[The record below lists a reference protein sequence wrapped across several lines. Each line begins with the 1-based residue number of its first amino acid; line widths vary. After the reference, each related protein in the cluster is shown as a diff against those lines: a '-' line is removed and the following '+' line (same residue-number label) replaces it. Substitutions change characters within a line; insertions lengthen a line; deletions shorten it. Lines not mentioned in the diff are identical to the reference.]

1 MKDLQD
7 KVAIVTGGGGGIG
20 AASAS
25 AMATRGAS
33 VVVADVRLASAE
45 HCASLIRA
53 AGGEALAVAA
63 DVACKSEVDAMVD
76 AAIQRFGRLDIL
88 FNNAG
93 IQYDKAM
100 EDTSEEEWDRLFA
113 INVKGMFLCSKA
125 AIPQME
131 RQGGGVILNCASV
144 ASFRP
149 LMGMNTAYVA
159 SKGAVMAMTRDMAVA
174 LAPRNIRVLAICPGP
189 TRTPITA
196 DSIARGVITDDEV
209 RALQLTDRIAEPAE
223 IGAIA
228 AYLVSPEARYFVGTG
243 VVADGGMLIA

>member
-25 AMATRGAS
+25 AMAARGAS
-33 VVVADVRLASAE
+33 VVVADVHHASAE
-45 HCASLIRA
+45 HCASAIRA

-63 DVACKSEVDAMVD
+63 DVARKGEVDAMVG

-125 AIPQME
+125 AIPEME

-196 DSIARGVITDDEV
+196 DSIARGVITEDEV

-243 VVADGGMLIA
+243 VVADGGMCIV

>member
-1 MKDLQD
+1 MKDLNGA
-7 KVAIVTGGGGGIG
+7 VAIVTGGGGGIG
-20 AASAS
+20 AASAL
-25 AMATRGAS
+25 AMAARGAA
-33 VVVADVRLASAE
+33 VVVADVSLPGAE
-45 HCASLIRA
+45 LCAAEIVA
-53 AGGEALAVAA
+53 VGGQAMAFAVDVTRRSEVEALVQATV
-63 DVACKSEVDAMVD
+63 E
-76 AAIQRFGRLDIL
+76 RFGKLDIL

-93 IQYDKAM
+93 IQYDKSM
-100 EDTSEEEWDRLFA
+100 EDTSEEEWDRLFD

-125 AIPQME
+125 AIPEME
-131 RQGGGVILNCASV
+131 RNGSGVILNCASV

-174 LAPRNIRVLAICPGP
+174 LAPRQIRVLAICPGP

-196 DSIARGVITDDEV
+196 DSIARGTITEEQV
-209 RALQLTDRIAEPAE
+209 RSLQLTDRIAEPAE

-243 VVADGGMLIA
+243 VVADGGMCIA

>member
-1 MKDLQD
+1 MSDLSG

-25 AMATRGAS
+25 AMASRGAA
-33 VVVADVRLASAE
+33 VVVADVNLAAAERSADV
-45 HCASLIRA
+45 IRA
-53 AGGEALAVAA
+53 NGGEALAVAA
-63 DVACKSEVDAMVD
+63 DVSQRTQVEALVD
-76 AAIQRFGRLDIL
+76 AALERFGRLDIL

-93 IQYDKAM
+93 IQYDKSM

-125 AIPQME
+125 VIPALE

-174 LAPRNIRVLAICPGP
+174 LAPRNIRVLALCPGP

-196 DSIARGVITDDEV
+196 DSIARGVITEEEV

-223 IGAIA
+223 IGEIA
-228 AYLVSPEARYFVGTG
+228 AYLVSPAARYFVGTG
-243 VVADGGMLIA
+243 VVADGGMCIT

>member
-1 MKDLQD
+1 MNELDG

-20 AASAS
+20 AASAA
-25 AMATRGAS
+25 AMAASGAA
-33 VVVADVRLASAE
+33 VVVADVDRAAAE
-45 HCASLIRA
+45 LCADAIRA
-53 AGGEALAVAA
+53 SGGAALAVAV
-63 DVACKSEVDAMVD
+63 DVSRKSEVDALLDV
-76 AAIQRFGRLDIL
+76 ALERFGRLDIL

-125 AIPQME
+125 AIPALE

-174 LAPRNIRVLAICPGP
+174 LAPRKIRVLALCPGP

-196 DSIARGVITDDEV
+196 ASIARGAISEEAV

-228 AYLVSPEARYFVGTG
+228 AYLVSPAARYFVGTG
-243 VVADGGMLIA
+243 VVADGGMCIT